1 MANNPT
7 IIIGSLND
15 QELENSINKLCL
27 HVQKAT
33 SMMTKNFDDSINHIE
48 KRLKELGQI
57 NVNIGVAGS
66 SGNAKATARRK
77 SEQQQIAEDTKAAN
91 VTLDQQATIIQ
102 KITSEVQQ
110 YSDKIKQA
118 ADLVRSSKQW
128 ENGGFVSTIGG
139 FGLSPEKGIWSLADK
154 GTEKTIT
161 VEQQL
166 ITLAERRKI
175 SEQEV
180 LDMIQREVAA
190 EQLQAN
196 VVNNE
201 VVVAKKRQFQEH
213 GNIRDAI
220 AQVLG
225 IEREEVRLSDERTAS
240 LSAMNKD
247 LKQMQQAYSKLNSEE
262 RNSENGKAL
271 LTNMQLVEA
280 SINRIR
286 REMNTPASLDLVQI
300 LPEKSLNDIAYKM
313 KQYQAYQNEIDV
325 TNEKGRREYAEVGYA
340 IDDLKKRQD
349 RLMGGQRNL
358 MQSNNALTRSFNYM
372 KNRLA
377 FMFTVGGTTAF
388 VKQLAEVRGEYEM
401 TERALGVLVDSA
413 QRGTQIFHE
422 LAQMALVSPYTL
434 IELSNAAKQL
444 TAYDIAARDVV
455 DTTRR
460 LADISA
466 AVGAP
471 VERLTYALGQIKAYE
486 YLNSRDARI
495 FANAGIPLVKQ
506 LSEYYSQLE
515 GRMIS
520 VGDVYD
526 RIKKK
531 AVSYNDVMGV
541 LTRMTDEG
549 GRFFD
554 YQAKV
559 ADTLKVQLANLTLAW
574 NNMLNQIGEAESGL
588 LSGSIQALKSL
599 FLRWKDIDRILKSI
613 LQTFVYLKAA
623 QAALAVG
630 IVAFNSKSKEALR
643 ILAALRSSMDG
654 FSRMLTKFATSPSTW
669 MAAAIFAFTSVQ
681 NSIRQANETMAQFND
696 NIESGAKESTKAFDE
711 MLNSAENTEVR
722 MKAMNNALT
731 PEEGLKAWEM
741 LRGEIENSSSASD
754 ILVPQLL
761 KIEDINERVTKAFD
775 MAEKIKAANAQLSNL
790 RVQFSTIENGWLP
803 GLSGQ
808 YGLGDLMERYGAFLN
823 AKEKAE
829 KVHADEMSTVWQKA
843 WANAGYNAGRSS
855 VLGFLGPGNVND
867 TPKRIQKM
875 TSQFVKDAS
884 DAIRHDLGAEAA
896 KDAVQ
901 VTEAVQRVL
910 NAFFQQFPN
919 IRKDIKDNFES
930 ITVGLFADEFDNVFD
945 AGLVAEEKFFE
956 ELRRTA
962 KGKFSDI
969 DEDILDEA
977 NDYIRFDPWGKT
989 WFDVDQFN
997 AIQAVLDKMTDEWR
1011 NRLFD
1016 KLGDDLNSQEWRM
1029 AILAH
1034 FEVEDRDPIQK
1045 AFDTL
1050 LRNDIQNKQTSGFVI
1065 RLRRGND
1072 ESDLEWEKRL
1082 ADMEKDYGERI
1093 EQSNYM
1099 LEQEADKEGEVYK
1112 ARAKNLEL
1120 DQKQLYYIKLVQEL
1134 FGLRSHDEL
1143 DAAKHTKKNED
1154 ILADAIK
1161 REIQLVND
1169 VQKRYEEYRKLGM
1182 TSTEALN
1189 TASEEYGN
1197 TLADINK
1204 KLKMFG
1210 LDTLSM
1216 NDLATMPLSEI
1227 KDFFQNQLR
1236 QALNVKDIKPESIE
1250 ALEKAITSFIAEI
1263 AKSDFQKAMDNFNAA
1278 FDEIKDAYDMA
1289 KEMKD
1294 SPELAGI
1301 FADMLGLSDE
1311 DVRNLPS
1318 EIDGVMQRIQSQI
1331 KKDFGKDV
1339 NLGQLLNLTDLN
1351 EWFAT
1356 EDIKVDSGLAAVITQ
1371 AVKYIND
1378 IRRKEATDQIADWN
1392 KLLEKYAEYEY
1403 KRTQIIRQAQRER
1416 ETAVK
1421 KGASSEIMDAI
1432 NKGERRQ
1439 LAELDFQEFQKSSTW
1454 ITATGDLA
1462 TMTDDALMIL
1472 IDRLEEYKDK
1482 AKDLEPREI
1491 RRINEALRKMRR
1503 ELRSGNPFQAMIEIF
1518 EESKVRTQDYELEI
1532 GELQKELDD
1541 CVNKMKNGVFSYE
1554 IANRAD
1560 ELQKK
1565 INKLREEMEA
1575 VGKVSAVAFV
1585 KALDDAVNVARSA
1598 QKEFSELAKAMG
1610 EEGVAEEMDR
1620 VMGVFEASSKGAS
1633 VGALLGPWGAVV
1645 GAVAGGIQGIIVGY
1659 ADIISGN
1666 KRINEELEKSDMNV
1680 RRLEK
1685 TYEAL
1690 NYTANN
1696 AYGTLI
1702 VGTTAAVRANK
1713 ELQLAEMEHQLQLER
1728 ERKAKNR
1735 DDDRILELESQI
1747 ESMRREIH
1755 DTSNSIINDLLG
1767 ISSAGDEIESLIQV
1781 MIDAFRNGE
1790 DAMDAFGT
1798 KWDEMID
1805 NMILKLLVSK
1815 VIGDEWNNILNYVSD
1830 VEKEMTKES
1839 AQAMQ
1844 DVEHMTEQQ
1853 WMEKWAREQGVGYW
1867 ISGAGGTGGVTE
1879 RAKREWQTYG
1889 ENYKSRIKQ
1898 NVDDA
1903 VLADSNAYTEWLIKY
1918 LGTEGRER
1926 LESKL
1931 TNWEE
1936 LISEYYSFGDKST
1949 AQLSALQQGIQGI
1962 TEDTAG
1968 ALEAYMNGVSQQVY
1982 LHSDLLTQIRDT
1994 IQGFDLALQAGIQG
2008 QILLQLQN
2016 NYIIMQSMESM
2027 MSNWTT
2033 PNGMGVRVQMLD

>member
-66 SGNAKATARRK
+66 SGNAKATTRRK

-166 ITLAERRKI
+166 ISLAERRKI

-422 LAQMALVSPYTL
+422 LSQMALVSPYTL

-588 LSGSIQALKSL
+588 LSGSIQALKSV

-875 TSQFVKDAS
+875 ISQFVKDAS

-962 KGKFSDI
+962 KRKFFDI

-977 NDYIRFDPWGKT
+977 NDYIRFDPWGET

-1029 AILAH
+1029 AILAY
-1034 FEVEDRDPIQK
+1034 FGVEDRDPIQK

-1050 LRNDIQNKQTSGFVI
+1050 LRNDIKNKQTSGFVI

-1216 NDLATMPLSEI
+1216 NDLATKPLSEI
-1227 KDFFQNQLR
+1227 RDFFQNQLR

-1351 EWFAT
+1351 KWFAT
-1356 EDIKVDSGLAAVITQ
+1356 EDIKADSGLADVITQ

-1378 IRRKEATDQIADWN
+1378 IRRKEATDQIAEWN

-1403 KRTQIIRQAQRER
+1403 KRTEIIKQAERER
-1416 ETAVK
+1416 ETARKNHASEDIFNAIDK
-1421 KGASSEIMDAI
+1421 K
-1432 NKGERRQ
+1432 ERQQ
-1439 LAELDFQEFQKSSTW
+1439 LAGLDFEQFQKSNMW
-1454 ITATGDLA
+1454 LTATGDLA
-1462 TMTDDALMIL
+1462 TLTDGALRGL
-1472 IDRLEEYKDK
+1472 IDTLDEYKDK
-1482 AKDLEPREI
+1482 AKDLDPKDI
-1491 RRINEALRKMRR
+1491 KSINSALRKMHK
-1503 ELRSGNPFQAMIEIF
+1503 ELRKGNPFTAIIETIQDAKDRTADFQDEINETEQAIAAMYVKLAMNGGGSAE
-1518 EESKVRTQDYELEI
+1518 DYENLARLEDKLSRLKSLFNDVSQISPTALVAGINDAI
-1532 GELQKELDD
+1532 GVARTATNEFKEL
-1541 CVNKMKNGVFSYE
+1541 MSAIGGKNATDAV
-1554 IANRAD
+1554 
-1560 ELQKK
+1560 
-1565 INKLREEMEA
+1565 EEME
-1575 VGKVSAVAFV
+1575 
-1585 KALDDAVNVARSA
+1585 
-1598 QKEFSELAKAMG
+1598 
-1610 EEGVAEEMDR
+1610 R
-1620 VMGVFEASSKGAS
+1620 VMSVVESAGQGAAI
-1633 VGALLGPWGAVV
+1633 GALIGGGLGAAI
-1645 GAVAGGIQGIIVGY
+1645 GAVAGGLKGLIVEY
-1659 ADIISGN
+1659 TDIWNGN
-1666 KRINEELEKSDMNV
+1666 RAITKEIEKSERAV
-1680 RRLEK
+1680 RRFQMAYVDLEH
-1685 TYEAL
+1685 AI
-1690 NYTANN
+1690 NS
-1696 AYGTLI
+1696 AYATEVYGAQR
-1702 VGTTAAVRANK
+1702 AAVANK
-1713 ELQLAEMEHQLQLER
+1713 ALQLAELQRQLTLE
-1728 ERKAKNR
+1728 ESRKEKNK
-1735 DDDRILELESQI
+1735 DEDRII
-1747 ESMRREIH
+1747 DMRRQIKDLQSEIAENAQ
-1755 DTSNSIINDLLG
+1755 DIAMNLLG
-1767 ISSAGDEIESLIQV
+1767 ISNVSSAAEQLVSS
-1781 MIDAFRNGE
+1781 MIDAFRQGE
-1790 DAMDAFGT
+1790 DYMKEFEGSFE
-1798 KWDEMID
+1798 KMID
-1805 NMILKLLVSK
+1805 NMIIKAIAGR
-1815 VIGDEWNNILNYVSD
+1815 VIGQRIQEIIQTVEDTAVKRAEETPYYLKTPEGNAYTKDMGDMIQFIEKERALAQSKSEQIFWDDALTDAMNTYNELLRIQPSD
-1830 VEKEMTKES
+1830 VEAIRDKIAGFRDETKEEV
-1839 AQAMQ
+1839 Q
-1844 DVEHMTEQQ
+1844 
-1853 WMEKWAREQGVGYW
+1853 
-1867 ISGAGGTGGVTE
+1867 
-1879 RAKREWQTYG
+1879 
-1889 ENYKSRIKQ
+1889 
-1898 NVDDA
+1898 
-1903 VLADSNAYTEWLIKY
+1903 EWLDLFDIK
-1918 LGTEGRER
+1918 
-1926 LESKL
+1926 
-1931 TNWEE
+1931 
-1936 LISEYYSFGDKST
+1936 FGEDST
-1949 AQLSALQQGIQGI
+1949 KQLSALQQGIQGI
-1962 TEDTAG
+1962 TEETAG
-1968 ALEAYMNGVSQQVY
+1968 AIEAYLNGVSQQVY
-1982 LHSDLLTQIRDT
+1982 LHSDLLMQIRDT
-1994 IQGFDLALQAGIQG
+1994 VQSFDLTLQAGIQG
-2008 QILLQLQN
+2008 QILLQLQSS
-2016 NYIIMQSMESM
+2016 YLIMRSMEALM
-2027 MSNWTT
+2027 NNWTT
-2033 PNGMGVRVQMLD
+2033 ADGMGIRVEMKN